1 MMKELTLLLDN
12 GFSEVNLF
20 RRELLVIFLL
30 PLVDLII
37 RTIIHT
43 AILRIGTNLMRVSLP
58 HSIILVILVAIVILA
73 ADFIAIALR

>member
-1 MMKELTLLLDN
+1 
-12 GFSEVNLF
+12 
-20 RRELLVIFLL
+20 LL